1 VNAPERDRGAIPV
14 RLVLGLLVAA
24 LGAIV
29 LAGNLGWLESRE
41 LLHWFWPAAL
51 AAIGVT
57 ILLQPAPCP
66 GRWWGAVWL
75 VAAAWILADR
85 QGWIAVDFWEVFF
98 PALLILFG
106 ARLMLRALVRPGA
119 ARRDGAIDDPEAF
132 VHAFA
137 VMAGNERRSS
147 AGAFRGAELTAF
159 MGGVALD
166 LTGARMEGK
175 EATIDVFAFW
185 GGIDIRVPPDWAVVG
200 KVVPLMGGFED
211 KSRPTVAV
219 PERRLVVRGF
229 AVMGGVEVKN

>member
-1 VNAPERDRGAIPV
+1 VSTPERESGAVPV

-29 LAGNLGWLESRE
+29 LAGNLGWDASHD
-41 LLHWFWPAAL
+41 LLHLFWPLAL

-66 GRWWGAVWL
+66 GRFWGVVWL

-85 QGWIAVDFWEVFF
+85 QGWVTVDFWAVFF

-106 ARLMLRALVRPGA
+106 ARLMLRAFAWPRTPRSAAAAAEGEGYVR
-119 ARRDGAIDDPEAF
+119 
-132 VHAFA
+132 AFA
-137 VMAGNERRSS
+137 MMAGNERRS
-147 AGAFRGAELTAF
+147 AATAFRGADLTAI
-159 MGGVALD
+159 MGGVGLD
-166 LTGARMEGK
+166 LTGARMEGT

-185 GGIDIRVPPDWAVVG
+185 GGIEIRVPPDWAVAA

-211 KSRPTVAV
+211 KSRPTTAV
-219 PERRLVVRGF
+219 PQRHLVIRGF